1 MTSFK
6 IFDIAGS
13 AMKAQS
19 LRLNLVAS
27 NLSNAES
34 VSSSINQTYRS
45 RQPVF
50 AAQLQDAMNVRSG
63 QGKGGAASQNNDAA
77 AGVQVLGVVESQA
90 APRMEYAPE
99 NPLANAEGYIFR
111 PNVNTI
117 EEMTNMISAS
127 RSYQDNV
134 EVLNTAK
141 QLMLQTLRLGQ
152 SGQ

>member
-1 MTSFK
+1 MSSFK

-13 AMKAQS
+13 GMAAQS

-27 NLSNAES
+27 NLSNADS
-34 VSSSINQTYRS
+34 VSSSVEQTYRS

-50 AAQLQDAMNVRSG
+50 AAQLQDAMDKRS
-63 QGKGGAASQNNDAA
+63 AP
-77 AGVQVLGVVESQA
+77 AGVQVLGVVESQS
-90 APRMEYAPE
+90 PLRMEYAPDH
-99 NPLANAEGYIFR
+99 PMANAEGYIFK

-117 EEMTNMISAS
+117 EELTNMMSAS

-134 EVLNTAK
+134 EVANTAK

-152 SGQ
+152 T